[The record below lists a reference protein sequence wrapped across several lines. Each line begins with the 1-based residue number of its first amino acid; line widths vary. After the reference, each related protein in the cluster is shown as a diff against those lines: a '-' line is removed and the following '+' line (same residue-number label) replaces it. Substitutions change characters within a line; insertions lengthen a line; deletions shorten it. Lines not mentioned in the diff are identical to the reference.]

1 MRICLSMIVRDEA
14 AVIERCLRS
23 VRPFIDC
30 WAISDTGSN
39 DGTQQIVRREL
50 AGLPGELIERPW
62 IDFAHN
68 RNEALELAARHGDY
82 ALVIDA
88 DEVLVADEGFEWPVL
103 DAPGYLLELVF
114 GVTRYRRVAMPRL
127 DCGWQWRGVLHEAL
141 VSPQAAQARLLPGLR
156 IHVHTDGARSQRP
169 LAEKFAADA
178 EVLRQALI
186 VEPDNARYAFYLAQS
201 LRDANRIVEALAAYR
216 QRIAMGGWDEEV
228 YQSMLQVAL
237 LSERSACAEA
247 EILAAYLHAFDYRPS
262 RAEAPCEL
270 ARYCRLRERYALAR
284 TFAGIAATLPPS
296 NDLLFVDASVAAW
309 RARDELAVASYWCG
323 DYARSASLCRELLA
337 STTLPQAERAR
348 VEANLAY
355 SLAPP

>member
-1 MRICLSMIVRDEA
+1 V
-14 AVIERCLRS
+14 AV
-23 VRPFIDC
+23 
-30 WAISDTGSN
+30 
-39 DGTQQIVRREL
+39 
-50 AGLPGELIERPW
+50 
-62 IDFAHN
+62 
-68 RNEALELAARHGDY
+68 
-82 ALVIDA
+82 
-88 DEVLVADEGFEWPVL
+88 EGFEWPVL

-309 RARDELAVASYWCG
+309 RARDELAVAATGGRLRAQRESVSRTAG
-323 DYARSASLCRELLA
+323 QHDPAAGRTRARRSQSRLLVGTALIERDSGPSDRRRSREPA
-337 STTLPQAERAR
+337 DSRWDSGKTLPGPVARCRRAVLKIMDAR
-348 VEANLAY
+348 AG
-355 SLAPP
+355 